1 MEIDTPKANIAV
13 DKSPPQPVHRSK
25 INKMILA
32 IELVDLDLNKHTDI
46 LELQKNIH
54 QGSKRISNL
63 DRRYTD

>member
-46 LELQKNIH
+46 LEL
-54 QGSKRISNL
+54 
-63 DRRYTD
+63 